1 MVTIESSSLI
11 VLILYHI
18 LLTYTTTSQI
28 IVTLEIYSHILPP
41 LQEATMLQFNTLL
54 TTPDIP

>member
-1 MVTIESSSLI
+1 MQHNPLLLSIGTHPKI
-11 VLILYHI
+11 VQE
-18 LLTYTTTSQI
+18 LLGHSQI
-28 IVTLEIYSHILPP
+28 MVTLEIYSHILPP